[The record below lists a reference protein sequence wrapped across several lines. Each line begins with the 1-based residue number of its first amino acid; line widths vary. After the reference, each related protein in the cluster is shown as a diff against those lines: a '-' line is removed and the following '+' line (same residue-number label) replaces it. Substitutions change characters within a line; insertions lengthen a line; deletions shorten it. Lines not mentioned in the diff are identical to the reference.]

1 LVKLHSTPLDQSSA
15 ICYKCKRIP
24 NRFSDFWILPDDLH
38 PLSDRCNHCD
48 CPREKHLSVDY
59 RLDYEHF
66 HYADAPSLNE
76 MKSDFKQLR
85 SAMLEFAQFY
95 AYIVDTFKQNDPIL
109 PAMQRMI
116 DEESQICSQKD
127 LTCLNSTLH
136 DELIALKKTY
146 EKRQTLSISNHISVD
161 LSNVYEHIKRI
172 STIDQIRDQ
181 LHAIKQTQEMFM
193 QQHEKQVL

>member
-1 LVKLHSTPLDQSSA
+1 
-15 ICYKCKRIP
+15 
-24 NRFSDFWILPDDLH
+24 
-38 PLSDRCNHCD
+38 
-48 CPREKHLSVDY
+48 
-59 RLDYEHF
+59 
-66 HYADAPSLNE
+66 
-76 MKSDFKQLR
+76 
-85 SAMLEFAQFY
+85 
-95 AYIVDTFKQNDPIL
+95 
-109 PAMQRMI
+109 MQRMI